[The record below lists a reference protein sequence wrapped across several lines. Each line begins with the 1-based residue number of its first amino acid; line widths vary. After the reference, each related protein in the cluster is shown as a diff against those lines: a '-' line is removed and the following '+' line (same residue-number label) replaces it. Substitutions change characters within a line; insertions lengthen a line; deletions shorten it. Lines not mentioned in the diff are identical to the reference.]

1 MYKLFLYDLLL
12 NSGLLK
18 LQQKSSY
25 IYTKTERLRLS
36 ITSITI
42 QPDKSTNSLKMSLY
56 LSIIIFLFNK
66 KSL

>member
-12 NSGLLK
+12 NSRLLK

-66 KSL
+66 TSL